1 MQICDYIS
9 LTKSKSM
16 KAQPQTKDMRIG
28 ARVTEKEY
36 NKITKLAKQHKLT
49 VAEYVRQSA
58 LSS

>member
-1 MQICDYIS
+1 VTTLASQNQK
-9 LTKSKSM
+9 TM